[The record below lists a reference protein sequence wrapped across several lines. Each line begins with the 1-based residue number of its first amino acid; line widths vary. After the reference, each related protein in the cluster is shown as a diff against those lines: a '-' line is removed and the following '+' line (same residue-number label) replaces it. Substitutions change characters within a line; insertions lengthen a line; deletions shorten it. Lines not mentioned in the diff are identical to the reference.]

1 VSAVAAKYGRIWLRT
16 ASMAMQAQ
24 LTYRLGSFGFLL
36 GKMMRLLFFFAFVV
50 AVFSH
55 VESVAGYSLVETA
68 LFFLTFNLVD
78 MAAQILFRGVYGAR
92 RTVAEGDFDFYLIQP
107 CSPLFRMVCSTVDF
121 LDLLTIVP
129 VLVMTGMVFAR
140 LPPLPWTSYALY
152 GLLLVNAVV
161 LIFAVHVGVAALA
174 VRTQELESAIWIYRD
189 VMFMGKFPVDVYA
202 PAVRWDPARSHRGDD
217 DLPGQGPARPA
228 LSGLDPLRP
237 GALGRVRGGRPPLLA
252 RQPGPLHLVVQ
263 LIRP

>member
-1 VSAVAAKYGRIWLRT
+1 MTAVLAKYGRIWLMT

-36 GKMMRLLFFFAFVV
+36 GKMMRLMFFFAFVL

-129 VLVMTGMVFAR
+129 VIVMTGMVFAR
-140 LPPLPWTSYALY
+140 LPPLPGTAYALY

-189 VMFMGKFPVDVYA
+189 IMFMGKFPVDIYA
-202 PAVRWDPARSHRGDD
+202 PAVRWALTFGVPIAVMTTFPAKALLGLLSTAWV
-217 DLPGQGPARPA
+217 LYALA
-228 LSGLDPLRP
+228 LSAVAVTASLWFWRDSLDRYTSSSS
-237 GALGRVRGGRPPLLA
+237 
-252 RQPGPLHLVVQ
+252 
-263 LIRP
+263 